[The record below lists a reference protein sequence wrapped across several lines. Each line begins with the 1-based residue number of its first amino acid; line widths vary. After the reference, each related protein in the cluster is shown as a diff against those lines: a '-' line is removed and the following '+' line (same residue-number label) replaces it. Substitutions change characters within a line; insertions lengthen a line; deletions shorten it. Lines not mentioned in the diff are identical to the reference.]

1 MQQTIYGETHK
12 TKVIGNEQVNSIIV
26 KELNCYKN
34 ISSEKTLYPNAISV
48 SDPSLNFLNS
58 ITDNETFRTFRRL
71 IESEYDNSEAFC
83 AGTGEIFLKLFFT
96 FLNNNKNIFLSGN
109 AGEKE
114 FKENVINQINKLYL
128 ELSNNNTRVNKNSL
142 TKFIDSFDS
151 EKAKLHFQQVLNQSE
166 ITTTVFID
174 ESNFV
179 ETQIKKVTNCT
190 FEVKFDK
197 DFLLGKSHKVIKDF
211 NFILIDGFIDSIG
224 EVHHLLH
231 KAAETK
237 ENYVLVCKGMR
248 EDVKYAIYQ
257 NLLRGTINLFPISLE
272 TNELNVNI
280 LADFAACLDDGVISY
295 LEGTNISTAVRREL
309 KKAKKLIISGN
320 SIMVEPMNLD
330 RLNRH
335 VSYLRK
341 KSEETEFDVNR
352 EIINNRIKF
361 VTADRIEVKIP
372 KKNDD
377 KIYIRDFLRMLS
389 QMRLLH
395 SGIVNSGEFKYYP
408 TKQVL
413 FALKKC
419 ESVLKSVYNTRC
431 CVILDI

>member
-12 TKVIGNEQVNSIIV
+12 TKVIDSEKVNSIIL

-34 ISSEKTLYPNAISV
+34 ISSEKTLYSNAISV

-58 ITDNETFRTFRRL
+58 ITDKETFRTFRRL

-83 AGTGEIFLKLFFT
+83 AGTGEIFLKLFFS
-96 FLNNNKNIFLSGN
+96 FLNDNKYIFLSDN
-109 AGEKE
+109 NTTNE
-114 FKENVINQINKLYL
+114 FENKISDKINKLYL
-128 ELSNNNTRVNKNSL
+128 EYSNNNKRVNKDILES
-142 TKFIDSFDS
+142 FINRFES
-151 EKAKLHFQQVLNQSE
+151 EKAKKHFQQVLNQSA

-179 ETQIKKVTNCT
+179 ETQLKKITNCT
-190 FEVKFDK
+190 FEIKFDK
-197 DFLLGKSHKVIKDF
+197 DFLLGKSHKIIKDF
-211 NFILIDGFIDSIG
+211 KFILIDGFIDSIG

-295 LEGTNISTAVRREL
+295 LEGINISTAVRREL
-309 KKAKKLIISGN
+309 KKGKKLIVSGN
-320 SIMVEPMNLD
+320 SIMIEPMNLD
-330 RLNRH
+330 RLNKH
-335 VSYLRK
+335 VAYLRK

-352 EIINNRIKF
+352 DIINKRIKF

-389 QMRLLH
+389 QMKLLH
-395 SGIVNSGEFKYYP
+395 SGIIDNGEFKYFP